1 MLKTLLKKF
10 VSDTAEQLAVVAVRK
25 AEQALGSG
33 KGEEKKVMAV
43 NYVMARLRL
52 PAFLE
57 FLRPCIE
64 KTLLAIIDEIV
75 ELAVEK
81 LNQLRYNKIGL

>member
-1 MLKTLLKKF
+1 MIKTILKKF

-57 FLRPCIE
+57 FLRPCIK

>member
-1 MLKTLLKKF
+1 MIKTILKKI
-10 VSDTAEQLAVVAVRK
+10 VSDTAEQLANSAVRK
-25 AEQALGSG
+25 AEQALGNG
-33 KGEEKKVMAV
+33 KGEEKKAMAV

-81 LNQLRYNKIGL
+81 LNQMKERLNTI